1 MAGES
6 VGLVVI
12 VEDDAE
18 TLGLLERALT
28 YAHLSVLSA
37 DSLRKALDL
46 LGSSH
51 PDLVISD
58 MGLPDGSGLDVLRY
72 LRSKGNPVPF
82 IFLTARGDLESKL
95 EAFKAGAQDY
105 IQKPFIIEEL
115 LARVNVHLPLQN
127 SLKTSRSKEL
137 EKEINEEIISRV
149 QEDMLDATVHDLKVP
164 LASIKGSL
172 DIINSRG
179 LVTDEKVSQLLAHAG
194 ESANYMLLMLNN
206 MLDISRYEEKGL
218 KIQIQRVSLPDV
230 TQKLETLFEG
240 ICLRRQVKI
249 IHDFEPGLDK
259 LRTDPNLFLRILAN
273 LTSNAVEFSP
283 KGGVVEIRGQQA
295 DAMAVFSVLDRGP
308 GLTQSVKENLF
319 KKYAVGSQGASRE
332 VGGAGIGLA
341 FCKIAVDVLGGN
353 ISGENR
359 PGGGSVFTVRIP
371 LNSDSKSSSCLL
383 TVLSALIILATV
395 SIGRI

>member
-206 MLDISRYEEKGL
+206 ILDISRYEEKGL

-230 TQKLETLFEG
+230 TKKLETLFEG
-240 ICLRRQVKI
+240 ISLRRQVKI
-249 IHDFEPGLDK
+249 LHDFGPGLDK
-259 LRTDPNLFLRILAN
+259 LETDPNLFLRILVN
-273 LTSNAVEFSP
+273 LISNAVKFSP
-283 KGGVVEIRGQQA
+283 KGGVVEIRGQQD
-295 DAMAVFSVLDRGP
+295 DAMAVFSILDRGP
-308 GLTQSVKENLF
+308 GLIQPVKENLF
-319 KKYAVGSQGASRE
+319 KKYAASSQGASRGI
-332 VGGAGIGLA
+332 GGAGIGLA